1 MRLIKL
7 LFLTEKKWII
17 LPPWDKTTVALYFPS
32 MQTVF
37 KLDEE
42 IISKSSQSEIF
53 SQDVEDK
60 TYFIKRYFRSNN
72 IGSWLG
78 FSRFRTELRNQLWF
92 NQQGISSARVVA
104 YGEQSFFLKTL
115 KGVLITE
122 GVDSAQELAEIA
134 KNAPEKFQDRQW
146 LNAIISQL
154 ADITSRLH
162 HARFCHNDLHWRNIL
177 VQQGEKSV
185 EPKIFLIDCPSGKKF
200 FGPLLSYRKLK
211 DLANLDKLA
220 AIYLTRSQRLRF
232 FFEYRGIKKLSA
244 DDKKMIL
251 GVLTHKASRV
261 RRKAKSKK

>member
-1 MRLIKL
+1 MFPYFKAWR
-7 LFLTEKKWII
+7 I
-17 LPPWDKTTVALYFPS
+17 LSPWNKTAVASYFSS
-32 MQTVF
+32 MKAVF
-37 KLDEE
+37 QLDAK

-53 SQDVEDK
+53 SQEIEGK
-60 TYFIKRYFRSNN
+60 TYFIKRYFRSKN

-92 NQQGISSARVVA
+92 NQQGIPSAKVVA
-104 YGEQSFFLKTL
+104 YGERRLLLKTL

-122 GVDSAQELAEIA
+122 GVSDAQELVEIA
-134 KNAPEKFQDRQW
+134 KSTPDKFAQKQW
-146 LNAIISQL
+146 RDAIIAQL
-154 ADITSRLH
+154 SAITAQLH

-177 VQQGEKSV
+177 VQQSETSV
-185 EPKIFLIDCPSGKKF
+185 EPKIFLIDCPSGKKL

-232 FFEYRGIKKLSA
+232 FFEYSDIKKLST

-251 GVLTHKASRV
+251 NVLKHKANRV
-261 RRKAKSKK
+261 KRKAKK

>member
-1 MRLIKL
+1 MLPYFKTWR
-7 LFLTEKKWII
+7 I
-17 LPPWDKTTVALYFPS
+17 LSPWNKTAVASYFSS
-32 MQTVF
+32 MKTVF
-37 KLDEE
+37 QLDAK

-53 SQDVEDK
+53 SQDIEGK
-60 TYFIKRYFRSNN
+60 TYFVKRYFRSKN

-78 FSRFRTELRNQLWF
+78 FSRFQKELRNQVWF
-92 NQQGISSARVVA
+92 NQQGIPSAKVVA
-104 YGEQSFFLKTL
+104 YGESRLLLKTL

-122 GVDSAQELAEIA
+122 GVRDTQELVEIA
-134 KNAPEKFQDRQW
+134 KNTPEKFADKQW
-146 LNAIISQL
+146 RDSVIIQI
-154 ADITSRLH
+154 AVITAQLH

-177 VQQGEKSV
+177 VQQRRTSV

-244 DDKKMIL
+244 DDKKVIL
-251 GVLTHKASRV
+251 GVLKHKASRV